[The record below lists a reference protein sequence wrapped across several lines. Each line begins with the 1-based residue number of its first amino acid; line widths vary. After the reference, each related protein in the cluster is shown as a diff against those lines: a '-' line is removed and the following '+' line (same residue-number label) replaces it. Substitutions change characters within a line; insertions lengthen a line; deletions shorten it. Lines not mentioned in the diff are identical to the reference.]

1 MARAAAIKAV
11 AETPVVLP
19 AWPEWCRQHMR
30 RINPVNGGSAAH
42 DQLAWEVSAKQQDTR
57 TDACADIYDK
67 RRAEYGGAK
76 NGT

>member
-1 MARAAAIKAV
+1 
-11 AETPVVLP
+11 
-19 AWPEWCRQHMR
+19 MR